1 MIGNKPK
8 KPAKKRDGMGH
19 KPPKA
24 KPESAL
30 EKAWKVSG
38 RDPKALRRSK

>member
-1 MIGNKPK
+1 MTKKKSTTFNDVGNNE
-8 KPAKKRDGMGH
+8 RR
-19 KPPKA
+19 PPKA

-30 EKAWKVSG
+30 EKVWKVSG